1 MFLVFNTLKDSYQ
14 YSSYKYLVEH
24 KWQDNKRYW
33 YDNTHFVLNVPTTT
47 HRFDSLINSFKT
59 LEYMY
64 LKQKYVV
71 RIFQKDIEFLSK
83 THTCRDFLQM
93 RQLIIFT
100 PFSPFKGSPLEQ
112 VFSKDI
118 NFCNKQK
125 RKQINIEVCFHCPKE
140 KEIMMA

>member
-1 MFLVFNTLKDSYQ
+1 
-14 YSSYKYLVEH
+14 
-24 KWQDNKRYW
+24 
-33 YDNTHFVLNVPTTT
+33 
-47 HRFDSLINSFKT
+47 
-59 LEYMY
+59 MY

-125 RKQINIEVCFHCPKE
+125 RKQINIEVCFHCPK
-140 KEIMMA
+140 KERDYDGIKGCGIHDNGINHNGINNNGINNNGINDNMVIAS